1 MKDLDKNGDGIIDF
15 EEFKQHMLQLID
27 KGDFKY
33 RPTLQKL
40 ESNITV
46 ETKPVAVAE

>member
-46 ETKPVAVAE
+46 ETKPVAVTE